1 MGLSEV
7 LVTSSS
13 KSLVHLSLF
22 MSFNARSLSS
32 FILILIGTRFG
43 TKLSITRSSENCALL
58 GPDPILR
65 NNRSAPKIAKMQN
78 DFLFI
83 KDADNSKTKPPQADE
98 QQ

>member
-1 MGLSEV
+1 
-7 LVTSSS
+7 
-13 KSLVHLSLF
+13 LF

-65 NNRSAPKIAKMQN
+65 NKRSEPKKMQN
-78 DFLFI
+78 NFLFI

-98 QQ
+98 EHK